1 MSAVYATNGR
11 GRLRGTAGPAILPR
25 AWVLG
30 RLSVLGVT
38 SQTYAPEMP
47 NDALTTISVDDSIAA
62 LTFLAD
68 RSPPTTADESARAFK
83 ELCKYR
89 DGGIFVGHWAG
100 TSEWERHPVGDEIV
114 MVMGGETT
122 LFVWSESGEQP
133 NRLGA
138 GDLVVVPQGTWHR
151 FETPLGVQ
159 VLSVTPQPTDH
170 RTEPP
175 S

>member
-1 MSAVYATNGR
+1 MTKNS
-11 GRLRGTAGPAILPR
+11 LRP
-25 AWVLG
+25 V
-30 RLSVLGVT
+30 
-38 SQTYAPEMP
+38 
-47 NDALTTISVDDSIAA
+47 SVDESIAA

-68 RSPPTTADESARAFK
+68 RLPTTTADESALAFN

-89 DGGIFVGHWAG
+89 DGGVFVGHWAG
-100 TSEWERHPVGDEIV
+100 TSEWERHPIGDEIV

-122 LFVWSESGEQP
+122 LFVWAESGEQP

-151 FETPLGVQ
+151 FETPLGVK

-170 RTEPP
+170 RTDPP
-175 S
+175 SENSRRPQPDQ